1 MTVDAKWGSNSRA
14 TQDYSILPTPPQYYE
29 LYYQSLYNYGR
40 FSGEIG
46 GQGMSSAAANAWANQ
61 NITAANSYGLAY
73 NVYAPLPTRS
83 EPYIVLNSKL
93 NPNATLGPHGA
104 SGGQDFSSIPTTGST
119 IPIRPACVRV

>member
-1 MTVDAKWGSNSRA
+1 MTVLKDAASNALYGACGANGVIS
-14 TQDYSILPTPPQYYE
+14 SPPSALARRSQGDRRCQVGFQLACHSGLQYITDPAQYYE

-73 NVYAPLPTRS
+73 NVYTPSPRS
-83 EPYIVLNSKL
+83 R
-93 NPNATLGPHGA
+93 TL
-104 SGGQDFSSIPTTGST
+104 
-119 IPIRPACVRV
+119 